1 MEIDG
6 QLLAKLLGTLPA
18 RLGGSGAVEALFTP
32 GEIVQARVLGQIDPQ
47 LLLLEIKGHELV
59 ARNLVGLKPGQVVEV
74 EVGPASAKAE
84 SGGEEV
90 VLHLLSQPGKEL
102 PIIRLLKEALSDYK
116 PINPALNRLAQTLK
130 ELPARPQSPLEAETR
145 AVLST
150 LRRTGLQP
158 GADLA
163 SRVRELPTRLG
174 LDLEPVL
181 GRGVE
186 SGRLE
191 PAVRE
196 SLLLGLKPRLL
207 ALVRQLEPVAA
218 GRQEI
223 EAGFPALAEV
233 VGRLAARLSQA
244 VGPKTA
250 QQARGLAQA
259 RTALLE
265 EAESSLN
272 RLLALGSEAGP
283 KPGKAE
289 IRARLQK
296 VILRSWPCLATAAKK
311 APAGKAARAETP
323 PPTEPQARPP
333 AGRPRPEPPPAAANK
348 EAPTRTAGSEAAP
361 ESATPIRGERG
372 GTLPAAEF
380 PARSP
385 GVPPDPNPA
394 LTVAVEELE
403 QALTN
408 LALRL
413 GLTPQALART
423 ALTQAEGALQSLESV
438 QLLNLAASE
447 TQTAFLIPLIAPMA
461 LGLKAARFH
470 LFKPPAGQEKEGE
483 EPLRLV
489 FLLEMTRIGPV
500 RVDLSLAKKRVMIN
514 LYTTEERTAAFAR
527 QRIEA
532 LSQSLTKLGYQV
544 GAVNASLLKTAP
556 PIESLTPPP
565 YPVLSRSLI
574 DLRA

>member
-6 QLLAKLLGTLPA
+6 RLLAKLLGTLPT

-32 GEIVQARVLGQIDPQ
+32 GEIVQAKVLGRIDSQ

-74 EVGPASAKAE
+74 EVGPASAKAA
-84 SGGEEV
+84 SGGGEV

-102 PIIRLLKEALSDYK
+102 SLIRLLKEALPDYK
-116 PINPALNRLAQTLK
+116 PISPALTRLAQTLK
-130 ELPARPQSPLEAETR
+130 ELPTRPQSPLEAETR
-145 AVLST
+145 AVLSA
-150 LRRTGLQP
+150 LGRTGLQP

-163 SRVRELPTRLG
+163 SRVRELPARLG

-181 GRGVE
+181 GRAVA

-191 PAVRE
+191 PVVRD
-196 SLLLGLKPRLL
+196 SLLLGLKPRLI
-207 ALVRQLEPVAA
+207 ALVRQLEPASA
-218 GRQEI
+218 GRQDM
-223 EAGFPALAEV
+223 AAPFPALAKV
-233 VGRLAARLSQA
+233 VGRLTARLAQA
-244 VGPKTA
+244 AGAKTA
-250 QQARGLAQA
+250 QQARGLAQTQ
-259 RTALLE
+259 TALFE
-265 EAESSLN
+265 EAEGTLN
-272 RLLALGSEAGP
+272 RLLALGTEAGP

-289 IRARLQK
+289 IRARLQE
-296 VILRSWPCLATAAKK
+296 VIKRSWPRLKSATEK
-311 APAGKAARAETP
+311 APAGKAARPEAL
-323 PPTEPQARPP
+323 PPTEPSARPP
-333 AGRPRPEPPPAAANK
+333 AGPPRAVPASAAVIEEASVRTVRP
-348 EAPTRTAGSEAAP
+348 EAAP
-361 ESATPIRGERG
+361 ESATLTRGERRG
-372 GTLPAAEF
+372 ALPAAGF

-385 GVPPDPNPA
+385 GVSPDPNPA
-394 LTVAVEELE
+394 LTAAVEELE
-403 QALTN
+403 QALTR

-413 GLTPQALART
+413 GLTPQALARA

-447 TQTAFLIPLIAPMA
+447 TQTAFLIPLIAPLA

-470 LFKPPAGQEKEGE
+470 LFKPPAGQAREGE

-500 RVDLSLAKKRVMIN
+500 RVDLSLIQKRVMIN
-514 LYTTEERTAAFAR
+514 LYTTEEKTAAFAR
-527 QRIEA
+527 KRIDE
-532 LSQSLTKLGYQV
+532 LSQGLTKLGYQV
-544 GAVNASLLKTAP
+544 GAVNAGLLKSAP

-565 YPVLSRSLI
+565 YPVLSHGLI